1 MKVVITLGGSLL
13 TKELSSEN
21 FRKYAEV
28 LLKIKEKV
36 ERLIVVC
43 GGGKTARE
51 YMKIAREFNPSLTFL
66 DRIGVVATH
75 LNALALI
82 SALGEKAHQK
92 VVRSVEE
99 IENIPKEK
107 IIVCGGN
114 EPGHSTDFDA
124 VLFAEAI
131 RADLLIKATNIDGVY
146 SSDPRKDLN
155 AKKFEKLSYEEFEK
169 IILKNKQEPGKYS
182 LFDLSAIKIIER
194 SKIKLIVINGEDPE
208 EIIRA
213 IEGKHRGT
221 EIGPGSSAG

>member
-43 GGGKTARE
+43 GGGKTARK
-51 YMKIAREFNPSLTFL
+51 YMKIAKGFNPTLTFL
-66 DRIGVVATH
+66 DRIGIVATH

-82 SALGEKAHQK
+82 SALGEKAYQK

-124 VLFAEAI
+124 ALFAEAI
-131 RADLLIKATNIDGVY
+131 RADLLIKATNVDGVY
-146 SSDPRKDLN
+146 SSDPRKDPN
-155 AKKFEKLSYEEFEK
+155 AKKFEKLSYEDFEK

-182 LFDLSAIKIIER
+182 LFDLSAIKIVER
-194 SKIKLIVINGEDPE
+194 SKIKLIVINGEDSE

-221 EIGPGSSAG
+221 EIGPGSSVG